1 MECQFTSLWETAS
14 IVIAIVFR
22 FASFCR
28 IAKLSR
34 DETPDGSLH
43 AFAWDDVAL
52 CSIPIYA
59 ITAWLSLSPSS
70 STRIP
75 IGLPYGSLPQWER
88 YGLTTFYVSTM
99 SGLGLAY
106 PPVA

>member
-1 MECQFTSLWETAS
+1 MRHQTKVCT
-14 IVIAIVFR
+14 
-22 FASFCR
+22 
-28 IAKLSR
+28 LSR
-34 DETPDGSLH
+34 
-43 AFAWDDVAL
+43 WDNISTL
-52 CSIPIYA
+52 IHA

-75 IGLPYGSLPQWER
+75 VGLPYGSLSQWER

-106 PPVA
+106 PPVAQYLR